1 MLQKTDFDPFLKEY
15 WSDSRMEQLTYQY
28 RPFLAMC
35 PKDTKVGGEYVVV
48 PVDVDDG
55 ADGSPTFADAQ
66 AVATTVGTDAFRK
79 QFQVQV
85 VEDFQLAQISNKLIR
100 LTRDTPRLALQRAVD
115 ETKKKKN
122 ILAARLARAM
132 YRSGVGEIGTVDSS
146 VSALNTKIIGLSNKQ
161 DARNFRIG
169 QRVVFASTLTAALRD
184 SGDYVTVTAV
194 DYDNAKIT
202 TDAPVDLSTS
212 IALIATGDI
221 IFTKGSRTVGA
232 ATTPTLLTMQGLA
245 SWCPST
251 APSGGENFNNVDRS
265 IWPDRMAGLRYKAG
279 VAQSGPIQEI
289 LIDSLVDAA
298 IREVYPSH
306 IFMDPFFYGQAIMA
320 MEGTVVRINEAGT
333 NTRGEKTRIGFEG
346 FSLSVGYGNGGTK
359 VFPDANQLPKT
370 HHALTLDTWVL
381 GSAGELI
388 QNDLQAGSSRDVENA
403 SAVEY
408 RYVFCGEFH
417 TGAPG
422 KNQVVKYA

>member
-1 MLQKTDFDPFLKEY
+1 MLQKSDFDPFLKEY
-15 WSDSRMEQLTYQY
+15 WSDARMEQLTYQY
-28 RPFLAMC
+28 RPFLAMV
-35 PKDTKVGGEYVVV
+35 PKDTKIGGEYIVV
-48 PVDVDDG
+48 PMDIDDG
-55 ADGSPTFADAQ
+55 ADGSPTFSDAQ
-66 AVATTVGTDAFRK
+66 AVAQTAGTDAFRK

-85 VEDFQLAQISNKLIR
+85 VEDFQIAQISNKLIR
-100 LTRDTPRLALQRAVD
+100 ISRDQPRLALQRAVD

-132 YRSGVGEIGTVDSS
+132 YRSGFGEIGTVDSS
-146 VSALNTKIIGLSNKQ
+146 VSALSTKIIGLSNKQ

-169 QRVVFASTLTAALRD
+169 QRVVFASSLTAALRD
-184 SGDYVTVTAV
+184 TGDYVTVTAV

-202 TDAPVDLSTS
+202 TDAPTDLNTS
-212 IALIATGDI
+212 ITGITTADV
-221 IFTKGSRTVGA
+221 IFTKGSRDVGSN
-232 ATTPTLLTMQGLA
+232 PTLKTMQGLGA
-245 SWCPST
+245 WVPST
-251 APSGGENFNNVDRS
+251 APSGGENFNGVDRS

-306 IFMDPFFYGQAIMA
+306 LFMDPAIYGQAIMA
-320 MEGTVVRINEAGT
+320 MEGTVVRTTEKGT
-333 NTRGEKTRIGFEG
+333 NTKGGQTNIGFEG

-359 VFPDANQLPKT
+359 VFPDANQQVKT

-381 GSAGELI
+381 GSCGELI
-388 QNDLQAGSSRDVENA
+388 QNDLQSGESRDVENA
-403 SAVEY
+403 STVEY

-417 TGAPG
+417 TGSPG